1 MTNFC
6 ERVLPMETVFALDRK
21 GELYL
26 EEKIPKNKLNKLNLF
41 ETSLI
46 NSNRSQHE
54 ESERNGNSK

>member
-1 MTNFC
+1 
-6 ERVLPMETVFALDRK
+6 METVFALDRK